1 MRGPAK
7 ARRDEAQALA
17 VASLVMSE
25 LKHLP
30 FDGRALRMMPREIVA
45 EAVAAFKKLPLSQ
58 PSQI

>member
-1 MRGPAK
+1 MA
-7 ARRDEAQALA
+7 
-17 VASLVMSE
+17 E